1 MEVISALKTDKDAGT
16 QMSKEQVK
24 QDMNDLGKLFDY
36 VRLLK
41 ADEVGGVAKK
51 TPVDDRLRPCKCY
64 DFWNKE
70 SQCENCISMKALY
83 EKRQRTKLEI
93 MGSDVFQ
100 VFARYVVVDGEPCVI
115 EYIKRLDE
123 DSLVGFDNN
132 ENLKNKLSKY
142 QKELYRDALTGAY
155 NRRYFE
161 DKIKNSRMSAGVVMI
176 DVDDFKLYNDTC
188 GHDVGDLVLDTIVKV
203 IRKCIRKSDI
213 LVRYGGD
220 EFLLVMPEINEED
233 FPIKLKQIQ
242 RRINNCDIPGYSKIH
257 VSVSIGGVLADD
269 EPLEDAA
276 TRADK
281 LMYQAKTQKNIVVTE
296 NTELKLKTDSKKE
309 KVLIVDDSEMNR
321 EILSEM
327 LSNEYDIL
335 EAADGKECLQ
345 LLSDLGS
352 EISVVLLD
360 IVMSGMDGFEVLNV
374 MNDHRW
380 LDDIP
385 VIMISSEDS
394 VDSIRRAYGLG
405 VSDYM
410 SRPFDAKVV
419 YQRVDNTIKL
429 YAKQRKLLS
438 LVTDQMREKEKNNEM
453 MIAILSHIVEFRNG
467 EGGKHVLHI
476 KCLTEMLLDRLLQKT
491 DKYMMNSFER
501 YLISLAASLHD
512 IGKIGIDENILN
524 KPAKLTK
531 EEFEEMKK
539 HTVIGESMLK
549 GLDFYADEPL
559 IRVALQICRWHHERY
574 DGCGYPD
581 GLKGD
586 EIPISAQIVS
596 LADVYDAL
604 VSERVYK
611 KAYSHEKAISMIL
624 GGECGTFNPL
634 LLECL
639 ADIQDKLKVVFADND
654 SNEE

>member
-405 VSDYM
+405 VSDYI

-531 EEFEEMKK
+531 GEFEEMKK

-639 ADIQDKLKVVFADND
+639 VDIQDKLKVVFADND